1 MNIGDIIY
9 NERKKHGL
17 TLEQV
22 GNAVGV
28 SKSTVKKW
36 ETGYIANIKRDKI
49 ARLADVLRINPVT
62 LINGDMDQAH
72 FPSPK
77 ITDDVVVFPVVG
89 DIAAGYDEIAVEN
102 WTGDTVSIPTEYLKG
117 RERSEFF
124 VLRVVGDSMY
134 PLYIA
139 GDRVLILKQPTLNR
153 SGDVGAVLYE
163 DECATLKKIEYV
175 TGEDWMKLIPLNP
188 AYPPKTITG
197 EQLEHCRVIGIPK
210 MLIRDIEE

>member
-1 MNIGDIIY
+1 MLSDNI
-9 NERKKHGL
+9 RKLL
-17 TLEQV
+17 TDRQISYSALSRMT
-22 GNAVGV
+22 GIA
-28 SKSTVKKW
+28 KSTLQRYATGTTNKIPLSAVEKIEHALMLRKGELMGW
-36 ETGYIANIKRDKI
+36 EEPT
-49 ARLADVLRINPVT
+49 PS
-62 LINGDMDQAH
+62 H
-72 FPSPK
+72 FPSPE
-77 ITDDVVVFPVVG
+77 ITDDVVVFPVIG

-139 GDRVLILKQPTLNR
+139 GDRVLILKQSTLNR

-175 TGEDWMKLIPLNP
+175 HGEDWMKLIPLNP

-197 EQLEHCRVIGIPK
+197 EQLEHCRVIGIPR

>member
-1 MNIGDIIY
+1 MNRMRELRTEKSMTMKSVSEALNIPYTTYVNYEKGDREPNSEMLI
-9 NERKKHGL
+9 
-17 TLEQV
+17 
-22 GNAVGV
+22 A
-28 SKSTVKKW
+28 
-36 ETGYIANIKRDKI
+36 IANFFGVTIDYLIGRSNSRDD
-49 ARLADVLRINPVT
+49 ARINFQP
-62 LINGDMDQAH
+62 
-72 FPSPK
+72 PE

-197 EQLEHCRVIGIPK
+197 EQLEHCRVIGIPR
-210 MLIRDIEE
+210 MLIRDIDE